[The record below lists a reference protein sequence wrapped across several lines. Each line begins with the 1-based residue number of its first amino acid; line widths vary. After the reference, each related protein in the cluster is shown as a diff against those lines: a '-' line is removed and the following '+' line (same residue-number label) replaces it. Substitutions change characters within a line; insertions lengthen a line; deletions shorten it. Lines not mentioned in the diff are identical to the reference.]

1 MKWFSIKGIQK
12 EMGRIRWAS
21 GKNLQTNSSEV
32 IVFTLFFVAFFV
44 LVQFLLT
51 MLLRVTGV
59 VV

>member
-21 GKNLQTNSSEV
+21 GKDLKINSTEV
-32 IVFTLFFVAFFV
+32 IIFTLFFVAFFV

-51 MLLRVTGV
+51 VVLELTGV
-59 VV
+59 TV